1 MGPTS
6 SSSVWALVHLYL
18 LTPRA
23 GFNALPQIP
32 APGSSFP
39 YSSLG
44 VSSGDPNTNLQSPIS
59 LTLFHFLCSR
69 VTVTSWSSYLCITS
83 LIPYKSLLKWTMQ
96 RTEEHNRMGKSRDLF
111 KKFWV
116 TKGTFNA
123 KMDTIKDRKCV
134 DLTEEEYIKK
144 RWQEY
149 T

>member
-1 MGPTS
+1 MAQPWVPLAAAAFEHWFTFIS
-6 SSSVWALVHLYL
+6 SPPELASMHSLRYQHQAAASHIQVWVSAL
-18 LTPRA
+18 
-23 GFNALPQIP
+23 
-32 APGSSFP
+32 
-39 YSSLG
+39 
-44 VSSGDPNTNLQSPIS
+44 GDPNTNLQSPIS

-134 DLTEEEYIKK
+134 DLTEEEYIK
-144 RWQEY
+144 R
-149 T
+149 